1 MFLCVWDLGGDVT
14 CLMGVVVIVLLLW
27 CCFLWVL
34 CCVVLGAVVVRFLNE
49 FQFAIAFGCGI
60 VMFLCDVVGGCA

>member
-1 MFLCVWDLGGDVT
+1 
-14 CLMGVVVIVLLLW
+14 MGVAVFVLLLW

-34 CCVVLGAVVVRFLNE
+34 WCEGLGVVVFGFLNE